1 MKSIVW
7 LLLLS
12 LPHLALA
19 EDTSNQTS
27 PATEPLK
34 VLFIGN
40 SFTYYNNMPAMLAR
54 LTASPGSPRRIQVD
68 AVTAGGA
75 TLGQLWEWRLAR
87 KKIQEHKWDYVVLQ
101 EQSARPA
108 DNSEK
113 MAEFARKFDTEIRN
127 SGAKTV
133 LYLTWAHRGQPETRP
148 LIEQAY
154 FALGRELNAQVAPVG
169 PAWQAALARAP
180 NIPLYQSDSRHPT
193 ATGSYIAACVF
204 YLVLLGNQL
213 SCPAIEQAGISQRDA
228 AVARSAA
235 SEAVSAV
242 RQ

>member
-1 MKSIVW
+1 MKFVAW
-7 LLLLS
+7 LLLVS

-19 EDTSNQTS
+19 EATPGQTGA
-27 PATEPLK
+27 ATEPLK

-54 LTASPGSPRRIQVD
+54 LTASPGSPRQIQTD

-87 KKIQEHKWDYVVLQ
+87 KAIQDQKWDYVVLQ

-108 DNSEK
+108 DNPQK
-113 MAEFARKFDTEIRN
+113 MDEFVRKFDAEIRS

-133 LYLTWAHRGQPETRP
+133 LYLTWAHRGQPETQP
-148 LIEQAY
+148 LIDQAY
-154 FALGRELNAQVAPVG
+154 FTIAKELSAQVAPVG
-169 PAWQAALARAP
+169 PAWRAALARAP

-193 ATGSYIAACVF
+193 ATGSYLAACVF
-204 YLVLLGNQL
+204 YLVLLGHQL
-213 SCPAIEQAGISQRDA
+213 SCPAIEHNGISQQDA

-235 SEAVSAV
+235 SEAVTAV
-242 RQ
+242 R